1 MIGLSVWSTA
11 MALVPRRDRIS
22 VRSLSRIR
30 LMAAV
35 LGLISSLPL

>member
-1 MIGLSVWSTA
+1 MIGLSVWSTDA
-11 MALVPRRDRIS
+11 ALVPRRDRIS